1 MALRRSFCSM
11 SSVLNGLQRLALLEA
26 PCAAQQL
33 GTASTLSSLRCLA
46 PAVSQTARSSPAAA
60 AGGCRQYAAAAAPTP
75 AAAAAAEAP
84 AAAEDESLEQIR
96 SRIFGT
102 HIGNGLRSGRKVLRK
117 ALVGERLMAWYPPDP
132 IKHDPLMLSV
142 KAENAKLKLDRL
154 RRRGKAPPKKGAGK
168 RAGKKK

>member
-1 MALRRSFCSM
+1 MRAEGRAIGPRVLNAVISVVRRLFRNTQACAQPALLPALRTLSLHTAPAMALRRSFCSM

-102 HIGNGLRSGRKVLRK
+102 HIG
-117 ALVGERLMAWYPPDP
+117 E
-132 IKHDPLMLSV
+132 
-142 KAENAKLKLDRL
+142 
-154 RRRGKAPPKKGAGK
+154 
-168 RAGKKK
+168 